1 MVKTES
7 VIKLYTRIERE
18 KESVVLCDSYIFIE
32 ENGSNHLSVHVFDN
46 ETYNSNIDEIREE
59 IDSFYMTHRKI
70 ENFIRET
77 KER

>member
-7 VIKLYTRIERE
+7 IIKLYTRIERE
-18 KESVVLCDSYIFIE
+18 KASVVLCDSYIYIK
-32 ENGSNHLSVHVFDN
+32 ENGGNHLSVHVCDN
-46 ETYNSNIDEIREE
+46 ETYNSNIDAVREE
-59 IDSFYMTHRKI
+59 IDSFYMTHKKI